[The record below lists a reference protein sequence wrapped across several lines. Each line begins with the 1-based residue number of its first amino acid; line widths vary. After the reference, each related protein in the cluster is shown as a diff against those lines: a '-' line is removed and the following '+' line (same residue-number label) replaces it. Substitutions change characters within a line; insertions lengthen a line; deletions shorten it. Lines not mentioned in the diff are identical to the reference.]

1 MTAAVCV
8 ALLTVLAVSTQ
19 TGCRWTRRITGIP
32 EQPRPGGTITFAL
45 PEEPKT
51 LNGMVQGGEL
61 MVTRVII
68 NQMRWGLL
76 AVTPGYGYEPR
87 LAESVPTVANGLVRP
102 QRPVKPHGRTAM
114 AVTFKLRKEARWSD
128 GVPVTAKDVIFTWK
142 TIMNKKTKALWRRG
156 YDQIATVSAE
166 DSKTVN
172 ILFKKAYAGYLD
184 LFSSPSYAYVLPAH
198 ALAGKSF
205 NSAETSGPA
214 VSSGPFVLETWNPG
228 QAIVL
233 ARNQRFWGTSAWA
246 DRIVFKP
253 ALDERGAEQLFMAGS
268 ADAYAPY
275 LQTGV
280 ADKEVIK
287 RLRGLPEVRV
297 AVAPSGL
304 FVEHLLLNMRSGPL
318 KPLAARQAVMA
329 ALDRAALA
337 REALGEDGKVATGVS
352 PPPTSTAV
360 FDPWEAVQAP
370 KPGSFK
376 GGELTLVSPEPDR
389 VDEDAPRARMLSGV
403 ADQLDKAGFRTTT
416 SLIEGGKLFLEVL
429 PKGRFELCNVSFMWQ
444 PTADLTHLFGSKQAF
459 PTGQNYSGYASKQ
472 ADALLATL
480 DTAADEQE
488 RAKTLADLEKLL
500 ARDLPVIPLYH
511 RATVLAAR
519 PNIHPGPVNP
529 TIEGAPGDM
538 GLWWVGR

>member
-1 MTAAVCV
+1 V
-8 ALLTVLAVSTQ
+8 ALLVALAVVAQ
-19 TGCRWTRRITGIP
+19 TGCRWTRRITGVP
-32 EQPRPGGTITFAL
+32 EPPRPGGTITFAL

-87 LAESVPTVANGLVRP
+87 LAESVPTVANGLVRVP
-102 QRPVKPHGRTAM
+102 SRDAGFGLSASPLTVIFNIKQ
-114 AVTFKLRKEARWSD
+114 EARWSD

-142 TIMNKKTKALWRRG
+142 TVMNKKTKALWRRG
-156 YDQIATVSAE
+156 YDQIKSIEASGA
-166 DSKTVN
+166 KTVV
-172 ILFKKAYAGYLD
+172 IQFKKPYAGYLD

-214 VSSGPFVLETWNPG
+214 VSSGPFVLESWKPG

-233 ARNQRFWGTSAWA
+233 ARNQKFWGTSAWA

-253 ALDERGAEQLFMAGS
+253 TLDERSAEQLFMAGS

-287 RLRGLPEVRV
+287 RLRGLPEVSV
-297 AVAPSGL
+297 SVAPSGL
-304 FVEHLLLNMRSGPL
+304 FVEHLLLNMKSAALRPL
-318 KPLAARQAVMA
+318 GARQAVMG
-329 ALDRAALA
+329 ALDRQALA

-352 PPPTSTAV
+352 PPATGTAV
-360 FDPWEAVQAP
+360 SDPWEAVQAP
-370 KPGSFK
+370 AAGSYKP
-376 GGELTLVSPEPDR
+376 GELTLVSPEPDR
-389 VDEDAPRARMLSGV
+389 VDEDAPRARMLSTV

-416 SLIEGGKLFLEVL
+416 SLMEGGQLFLEVL

-444 PTADLTHLFGSKQAF
+444 PTADLTHLFGSKQGF
-459 PTGQNYSGYASKQ
+459 PTGQNYTGYASKE

-480 DTAADEQE
+480 DTAADVQD
-488 RAKTLADLEKLL
+488 RAKVLADLEKLL
-500 ARDLPVIPLYH
+500 AHDLPVIPLYH
-511 RATVLAAR
+511 RATVLATR
-519 PNIHPGPVNP
+519 PNVHPGPVNP

-538 GLWWVGR
+538 GQWWVGR